1 MKWYP
6 VTKGN
11 YDRGVLNR
19 YDVENRMMSFF
30 YLQKMKEDSLKDYL
44 ENVEIKS
51 ERPIVTR
58 ARKPRWF
65 VWRYPDRRPPDPC
78 TLKELHAYVRFLPK
92 RRKKRGVEMKPRS
105 FQFETVHYKKGQR
118 GILGYLR

>member
-1 MKWYP
+1 MKIYL

-11 YDRGVLNR
+11 DNRGLLNLYDA
-19 YDVENRMMSFF
+19 DNRMMSFF
-30 YLQKMKEDSLKDYL
+30 YLQKMKEDSLKAYL
-44 ENVEIKS
+44 ENGEIKS
-51 ERPIVTR
+51 ERPRVTR
-58 ARKPRWF
+58 ASKPRWF
-65 VWRYPDRRPPDPC
+65 VWRYPDRRPSYPC
-78 TLKELHAYVRFLPK
+78 SRKEFKTYVRFLPK